1 MRSIASAIR
10 QPLSVGLVFFVL
22 TSMLNARSQE
32 KSPQF
37 EIADVH
43 TSVPGLFPEMAG
55 GILREGRYEIRNAT
69 MVDLIKTAYGVPDEK
84 VSGGPD
90 WLETDRFDVI
100 AKAPA
105 GTAAQTARVMLQN
118 LLADRFKLTVHND
131 NKPLPVFVLSVGK
144 TGPKLKAASGSGQTG
159 CRPQPPP
166 APQPG
171 VIPQQVVSCHDLTM
185 AVFAT
190 TLRQMAGGYLDKPV
204 VDSTNLEGSYDL
216 DIKWTPRAMLSS
228 AGSEGI

>member
-84 VSGGPD
+84 VSGGPN

-105 GTAAQTARVMLQN
+105 GTTAQTAKVMLQN
-118 LLADRFKLTVHND
+118 LLADRFKLAIHND
-131 NKPLPVFVLSVGK
+131 NKPLPVFVLTVGK
-144 TGPKLKAASGSGQTG
+144 NGHKLKAASGNGQSG
-159 CRPQPPP
+159 CRPQPQT
-166 APQPG
+166 PQPG
-171 VIPQQVVSCHDLTM
+171 VIAQQLVSC
-185 AVFAT
+185 
-190 TLRQMAGGYLDKPV
+190 
-204 VDSTNLEGSYDL
+204 
-216 DIKWTPRAMLSS
+216 
-228 AGSEGI
+228 